1 MKEFE
6 VVLVATLAYKIRYWT
21 ALVSSVIFW
30 IIFGLPI
37 IGGDFFEILE
47 YAFQP
52 KLYSD
57 FLIKFNVSMIVVTI
71 SLSFVLFLIF
81 ILFTLINKKDHLLDS
96 FIKIQ
101 VILQGIFLFLF
112 TICYI
117 IFTTVVFGLLTHI
130 LAWLSTAIPIL
141 LLVLGSVKHNV
152 NNEFNYTKKQRARG
166 FILNIVILIICSIAL
181 AFLVPVALN
190 ANLLSL
196 IFAVLIIF
204 VIIAAI
210 LNLVFNSSPPQKHL
224 NSYKTKDFVK
234 KDYFAKGFFKFRK
247 VFRNIRQSIKN
258 TLMPLLFGFGL
269 IFTILL
275 IALFQRDPEWVAG
288 GMLLKIVIAT
298 IFIVM
303 GVIAFFE
310 ITVYLP
316 TKSKI
321 KKAFVNYKNTRL
333 KFALIT
339 LSVFVSVGITLAGC
353 YLLFFISTS
362 RPWNPIYAFP
372 DLHTRRFFRFLIY
385 SFYSILGIIAGVI
398 VLLGGFIGGRMTKD
412 TMSGLL
418 SGFWAAIFCNI
429 LFYFV
434 LPSSGLDG
442 QKLFIPAVALTF
454 LVYSSC
460 LGLLGG
466 YSSSFKHKRTKEE
479 ELRNVKQKINEIGE
493 IIENEKT

>member
-1 MKEFE
+1 
-6 VVLVATLAYKIRYWT
+6 VATLAYKLRYWL

-37 IGGDFFEILE
+37 LFGDILKIGY

-71 SLSFVLFLIF
+71 ALSFVLFMIF
-81 ILFTLINKKDHLLDS
+81 ILFYLITKKDYLLESVVKIHL
-96 FIKIQ
+96 
-101 VILQGIFLFLF
+101 ILQGIFLSLF

-130 LAWLSTAIPIL
+130 LGWLSTAIPIL

-152 NNEFNYTKKQRARG
+152 NNEFNYIKKQRARG

-181 AFLVPVALN
+181 AFLIPVALS
-190 ANLLSL
+190 ANLPSL
-196 IFAVLIIF
+196 NFAV
-204 VIIAAI
+204 I
-210 LNLVFNSSPPQKHL
+210 LNLVFNSSSPQKYL
-224 NSYKTKDFVK
+224 NSYKAEDFGK
-234 KDYFAKGFFKFRK
+234 LDKFSEGFFEDRNL
-247 VFRNIRQSIKN
+247 FRNIRQSIKN
-258 TLMPLLFGFGL
+258 SLKPLLFGFGL

-275 IALFQRDPEWVAG
+275 IALFQRDPQWVVG

-310 ITVYLP
+310 ITIYLP
-316 TKSKI
+316 KKSKI
-321 KKAFVNYKNTRL
+321 KKAFANYKNTRQ

-339 LSVFVSVGITLAGC
+339 LSIFVSVALTLAGC
-353 YLLFFISTS
+353 YLMFIIATS

-372 DLHTRRFFRFLIY
+372 GKHTRRFFRFLIY
-385 SFYSILGIIAGVI
+385 SFFSILGIVAGLI
-398 VLLGGFIGGRMTKD
+398 ILLGGFIGGRMTKD
-412 TMSGLL
+412 TMSGSL
-418 SGFWAAIFCNI
+418 SGFWAGIFCNI
-429 LFYFV
+429 LFFLV

-479 ELRNVKQKINEIGE
+479 KLRNVKQIN
-493 IIENEKT
+493 

>member
-1 MKEFE
+1 M
-6 VVLVATLAYKIRYWT
+6 ATLAYKLRYWL

-37 IGGDFFEILE
+37 LFGDILKIGY

-71 SLSFVLFLIF
+71 ALSFVLFMIF
-81 ILFTLINKKDHLLDS
+81 ILFYLITKKDYLLESVVKIHL
-96 FIKIQ
+96 
-101 VILQGIFLFLF
+101 ILQGIFLSLF

-130 LAWLSTAIPIL
+130 LGWLSTAIPIL

-152 NNEFNYTKKQRARG
+152 NNEFNYIKKQRARG

-181 AFLVPVALN
+181 AFLIPVALS
-190 ANLLSL
+190 ANLPSL
-196 IFAVLIIF
+196 NFAVLIIF
-204 VIIAAI
+204 VIIAVI
-210 LNLVFNSSPPQKHL
+210 LNLVFNSSSPQKYL
-224 NSYKTKDFVK
+224 NSYKAEDFGK
-234 KDYFAKGFFKFRK
+234 LDKFSEGFFEDRNL
-247 VFRNIRQSIKN
+247 FRNIRQSIKN
-258 TLMPLLFGFGL
+258 SLKPLLFGFGL

-275 IALFQRDPEWVAG
+275 IALFQRDPQWVVG

-310 ITVYLP
+310 ITIYLP
-316 TKSKI
+316 KKSKI
-321 KKAFVNYKNTRL
+321 KKAFANYK
-333 KFALIT
+333 
-339 LSVFVSVGITLAGC
+339 
-353 YLLFFISTS
+353 
-362 RPWNPIYAFP
+362 YAFP
-372 DLHTRRFFRFLIY
+372 GKHTRRFFRFLIY
-385 SFYSILGIIAGVI
+385 SFFSILGIVAGLI
-398 VLLGGFIGGRMTKD
+398 ILLGGFIGGRMTKD
-412 TMSGLL
+412 TMSGSL
-418 SGFWAAIFCNI
+418 SGFWAGIFCNI
-429 LFYFV
+429 LFFLV

-479 ELRNVKQKINEIGE
+479 KLRNVKQIN
-493 IIENEKT
+493 